1 VAAGSNP
8 ASGSHSAVSVVLRRV
23 RAARTR
29 SQEELISKALL
40 LVDVLKDFQHED
52 GDRLLASYRARH
64 SGLVEALASARR
76 EDVPIVFANDRPDDD
91 SDERAVVRGALAG
104 RGADLVAAVAPGK
117 GETVVLKR
125 RYSAFDGTSLA
136 NVLREE
142 GVTAVDLAGTATE
155 MCVFQTA
162 IDASRLELDVTILAA
177 ACATVD
183 EEHERLALDYLE
195 QVLGLRVVGR
205 PD

>member
-1 VAAGSNP
+1 
-8 ASGSHSAVSVVLRRV
+8 
-23 RAARTR
+23 
-29 SQEELISKALL
+29 
-40 LVDVLKDFQHED
+40 
-52 GDRLLASYRARH
+52 
-64 SGLVEALASARR
+64 LASARR
-76 EDVPIVFANDRPDDD
+76 EDVPIVFANDRPADDA
-91 SDERAVVRGALAG
+91 DERDVVRGALAG

-117 GETVVLKR
+117 GEKIVLKPG
-125 RYSAFDGTSLA
+125 YSAFDGTSLA
-136 NVLREE
+136 GALRER